1 MTRILHNS
9 EILRTAPSVF
19 AHHPWQQVSSKYG
32 FVPTIEVVD
41 MLRAEGFSVVR
52 VNQSGTK
59 TVGRAPFSQHMV
71 RLRHQSYL
79 TPDVGDE
86 VPEIVLVNSHDG
98 NCSYRFMAGIFRLV
112 CSNGLVVGTG
122 DFGRLTIRHV
132 GGEDFYKQVVRVS
145 RQLAEQTPA
154 IMGRIDRWKQI
165 ELTRPQQEAFAAAAM
180 ELRPSTSLEPC
191 QLLTHRRMADNKPD
205 LWTVTN
211 RLQESL
217 IRGGL
222 YTRTASGRRTVTRP
236 IKSVDG
242 DVRLNQAL
250 WTLAER
256 MEALT
261 VGRAA

>member
-1 MTRILHNS
+1 MNRVLHNN
-9 EILRTAPSVF
+9 EIVRTAPSVF
-19 AHHPWQQVSSKYG
+19 APRPWQAVSVKYA

-41 MLRAEGFSVVR
+41 MLRAEGFGVVR
-52 VNQSGTK
+52 VAQSGTRIEGK
-59 TVGRAPFSQHMV
+59 APFTQHMV

-79 TPDVGDE
+79 APGVRDE

-112 CSNGLVVGTG
+112 CSNGLIVRSA
-122 DFGRLTIRHV
+122 DFGRLTVRHV

-154 IMGRIDRWKQI
+154 IMGRIGRWRGI

-180 ELRPSTSLEPC
+180 ELRPSTSLEPG
-191 QLLTHRRMADNKPD
+191 QLLTHRRVADDKPD

-211 RLQESL
+211 RVQESL

-222 YTRTASGRRTVTRP
+222 HTRTASGRRTITRP

-256 MEALT
+256 MEAL
-261 VGRAA
+261 VAGRAA